1 MENMREILS
10 NEGGTPV
17 FNTYAVEIGSHL
29 WDAIYDYLW
38 VNCREHGC
46 DLDLYIEGIY
56 EDGDQKFAILRN
68 RKDLTY
74 YRLNF
79 SLTEEEGFAPAGEL
93 EAVAPDFKPLG
104 EAQFSLEDI
113 DAYEAEFKQKKEE
126 EENKADDGDVVEDPE
141 PEQGE
146 ESDEGSDEEVP
157 APELEVIEPAEEV
170 VEEEPVADDD
180 NEKKAKYNLEEV
192 VEYQELLTKYSELEG
207 KIAEMQSLIDELTV
221 NNESLTEFKQ
231 KIDRENKQKLINE
244 TFYMLSD
251 DLKKDCI
258 DNIDTYSYDEIEA
271 KLSVI
276 CVRNKVSFDLD
287 KTDNDE
293 PKATTF
299 NLDGVEDHDDL
310 QIPGWVKRAQEV
322 QKEMNLK

>member
-17 FNTYAVEIGSHL
+17 FNTYAVEIGGHL
-29 WDAIYDYLW
+29 WDAIYDYIW
-38 VNCREHGC
+38 KQCRDSGC
-46 DLDLYIEGIY
+46 DLDLYIDGIY
-56 EDGDQKFAILRN
+56 EDGDQKFAILRS

-79 SLTEEEGFAPAGEL
+79 SLTEEEGFVPADEL

-104 EAQFSLEDI
+104 EPQFSLEDI
-113 DAYEAEFKQKKEE
+113 EAYEAEFKKKKEE
-126 EENKADDGDVVEDPE
+126 ENSDAEKDPE
-141 PEQGE
+141 PEEGE
-146 ESDEGSDEEVP
+146 ESE
-157 APELEVIEPAEEV
+157 AEEDESKEEASEEA
-170 VEEEPVADDD
+170 EEESEEEDESEEDDKK
-180 NEKKAKYNLEEV
+180 KKAKYNLEEV
-192 VEYQELLTKYSELEG
+192 VEYQELLTKYSELES
-207 KIAEMQSLIDELTV
+207 KVAEMQNTIDTLTAD
-221 NNESLTEFKQ
+221 NNSLTEFK
-231 KIDRENKQKLINE
+231 KSIEREKKEKLIKE

-251 DLKKDCI
+251 DLKKDCF
-258 DNIDTYSYDEIEA
+258 DNIDNYSYDEIEA

-287 KTDNDE
+287 TNEDKSE
-293 PKATTF
+293 VTTY
-299 NLDGVEDHDDL
+299 NLDDVEDTSL